1 MRASD
6 IWQVDF
12 PLEAGESK
20 VQPARQKLLP
30 RPGWVACRNEE
41 KTKSHASLR
50 VRCTDIS
57 VLAGC
62 ISAGAIVSP
71 ASRPASECNKIVI
84 VSPPQGLMDR
94 RVGAERARARALRS
108 FRGQSFPF
116 FFFFF
121 PLPLTFFNEITKRF
135 PWVGS
140 KLIFP
145 FDFSIGFDWL
155 VWRGFAERI
164 SKIWFWSLND
174 WFEGFEHSL
183 QSLWVGF
190 IKFKII

>member
-116 FFFFF
+116 FFFF
-121 PLPLTFFNEITKRF
+121 PPSSDFFQRNNEKVSLGGIETYFSLRF
-135 PWVGS
+135 FDRFR
-140 KLIFP
+140 LIGLKGICRK
-145 FDFSIGFDWL
+145 DFEDLIL
-155 VWRGFAERI
+155 
-164 SKIWFWSLND
+164 
-174 WFEGFEHSL
+174 
-183 QSLWVGF
+183 
-190 IKFKII
+190 KFG

>member
-12 PLEAGESK
+12 LLEAEESK

-84 VSPPQGLMDR
+84 VSPPQGLIDAWEQSV
-94 RVGAERARARALRS
+94 RVHVLFAASVGNL
-108 FRGQSFPF
+108 FRFS
-116 FFFFF
+116 FFF
-121 PLPLTFFNEITKRF
+121 PLPLTFFNEITKGF

>member
-12 PLEAGESK
+12 PLEAEESK

-84 VSPPQGLMDR
+84 VSPPQGLIDAWEQSV
-94 RVGAERARARALRS
+94 RVHVLFAASVGNL
-108 FRGQSFPF
+108 FRFS
-116 FFFFF
+116 FFF
-121 PLPLTFFNEITKRF
+121 PPSSDFFQRNNERVSFGGIETYFSLRFFDRFRLIGLKRICRKDF
-135 PWVGS
+135 ED
-140 KLIFP
+140 LILKFE
-145 FDFSIGFDWL
+145 WL
-155 VWRGFAERI
+155 VRRIWTFAPI
-164 SKIWFWSLND
+164 SLGWF
-174 WFEGFEHSL
+174 H
-183 QSLWVGF
+183 
-190 IKFKII
+190 

>member
-121 PLPLTFFNEITKRF
+121 SPFSDFFQRNNEKVSLGGIETYFSLRF
-135 PWVGS
+135 FDRFR
-140 KLIFP
+140 LIGLKGICRK
-145 FDFSIGFDWL
+145 DFEDLIL
-155 VWRGFAERI
+155 
-164 SKIWFWSLND
+164 K
-174 WFEGFEHSL
+174 FE
-183 QSLWVGF
+183 
-190 IKFKII
+190 